1 MGDMENFL
9 LAFNVVFPIFLIMML
24 GVILKRKNMLDEK
37 SLNVMNSLIFRLF
50 MPTLLFFNIYN
61 MGDLSTLSFDNL
73 KLLVYAFI
81 SILIV
86 LFLAWLIYM
95 PNVKDRKKLSVLIQG
110 VYRGNFVLF
119 GLAIADSLYGKES
132 LGTVSLLTAIVIPT
146 FNVIAVIL
154 LEYYSGNEV
163 NKIKLIKQVFK
174 NPLIIATLT
183 AIVFLVLK
191 INIPKPVYK
200 AIGDISKIA
209 TPLAFLVLGA
219 GLKFGNILK
228 NLKYLISVNILRL
241 IGNPLITV
249 GLGKLLGFQGIE
261 LVALLSM
268 SACPTAVVSY
278 TMAKEM
284 NADGD
289 LAGEIVAT
297 TSMLS
302 IFTIFCWILMLKNLE
317 WV

>member
-1 MGDMENFL
+1 MENFL
-9 LAFNVVFPIFLIMML
+9 LALNVVLPIFFIMTL
-24 GVILKRKNMLDEK
+24 GFLLKKIKIVDEH
-37 SLNVMNSLIFRLF
+37 SLNIMNKLVFRVF
-50 MPTLLFFNIYN
+50 MSTLLFLNVYSI
-61 MGDLSTLSFDNL
+61 GDFSKLSIDNL
-73 KLLVYAFI
+73 KLLAYAFI
-81 SILIV
+81 IIFIIV
-86 LFLAWLIYM
+86 FLAWLIYM
-95 PNVKDRKKLSVLIQG
+95 PKVKEKKKLSVLIQG

-119 GLAIADSLYGKES
+119 GLAIVDSIYGKEG
-132 LGTVSLLTAIVIPT
+132 LATVSLLTIVVIPT
-146 FNVIAVIL
+146 FNVLAVII
-154 LEYYSGNEV
+154 LEYYSGRE
-163 NKIKLIKQVFK
+163 ISKLKLLKQVFK

-228 NLKYLISVNILRL
+228 NLKYLVSVNILRL
-241 IGNPLITV
+241 IVNPLITIGV
-249 GLGKLLGFQGIE
+249 GKLIGFQGIE

-268 SACPTAVVSY
+268 SACPTAVASY

-302 IFTIFCWILMLKNLE
+302 IFTIFCWVLILKNLA
-317 WV
+317 WI

>member
-1 MGDMENFL
+1 MENFL

-24 GVILKRKNMLDEK
+24 GVILKRKSIVDEK

-73 KLLVYAFI
+73 KLLAYAFI

-95 PNVKDRKKLSVLIQG
+95 PKVKDKRKLSVLIQG

-119 GLAIADSLYGKES
+119 GLAIVDSIYGKEG
-132 LGTVSLLTAIVIPT
+132 LATVSLLTIVVIPT
-146 FNVIAVIL
+146 FNVLAVII
-154 LEYYSGNEV
+154 LEYYSGRE
-163 NKIKLIKQVFK
+163 ISKLKLLKQVFK
-174 NPLIIATLT
+174 NPLIIATLLG
-183 AIVFLVLK
+183 ISFIVLK
-191 INIPKPVYK
+191 VNIPKPVYK
-200 AIGDISKIA
+200 TLSDISKIA
-209 TPLAFLVLGA
+209 TPLAFIVLGA
-219 GLKFGNILK
+219 ELQFGNMLK
-228 NLKYLISVNILRL
+228 NIKYLISANILRL

-249 GLGKLLGFQGIE
+249 GVGKLIGFQGIE

-268 SACPTAVVSY
+268 SACPTAVASY

-297 TSMLS
+297 TSILS
-302 IFTIFCWILMLKNLE
+302 IFTIFCWVLILKNLA
-317 WV
+317 WI

>member
-1 MGDMENFL
+1 MENFL
-9 LAFNVVFPIFLIMML
+9 LALNVVLPIFFIMTL
-24 GVILKRKNMLDEK
+24 GFLLKKIKMVDEH
-37 SLNVMNSLIFRLF
+37 SLNIMNKLVFRVF
-50 MPTLLFFNIYN
+50 MSTLLFLNVYNI
-61 MGDLSTLSFDNL
+61 GDFSKLSMDNL
-73 KLLVYAFI
+73 KLLGYAFI
-81 SILIV
+81 IILVV
-86 LFLAWLIYM
+86 LFIAWLIYM
-95 PNVKDRKKLSVLIQG
+95 PKVKDKRKLSVLIQG

-119 GLAIADSLYGKES
+119 GLAIVDSIYGKES

-154 LEYYSGNEV
+154 LEYYSGRE
-163 NKIKLIKQVFK
+163 ISKLKLLKQVFK

-191 INIPKPVYK
+191 ISIPKPVYK

-297 TSMLS
+297 TSILS
-302 IFTIFCWILMLKNLE
+302 IFTIFCWVLTLKNLG
-317 WV
+317 WI

>member
-1 MGDMENFL
+1 MVN
-9 LAFNVVFPIFLIMML
+9 
-24 GVILKRKNMLDEK
+24 
-37 SLNVMNSLIFRLF
+37 
-50 MPTLLFFNIYN
+50 
-61 MGDLSTLSFDNL
+61 
-73 KLLVYAFI
+73 
-81 SILIV
+81 
-86 LFLAWLIYM
+86 

-154 LEYYSGNEV
+154 LEYYSGRE
-163 NKIKLIKQVFK
+163 ISKLKLLKQVFK

-191 INIPKPVYK
+191 ISIPKPVYK

-297 TSMLS
+297 TSILS
-302 IFTIFCWILMLKNLE
+302 IFTIFCWVLTLKNLG
-317 WV
+317 WI

>member
-1 MGDMENFL
+1 MENFL
-9 LAFNVVFPIFLIMML
+9 LALNVVLPIFFIMTL
-24 GVILKRKNMLDEK
+24 GFFLKKIQMVDEN
-37 SLNVMNSLIFRLF
+37 SLNIMNRLVFRVF
-50 MPTLLFFNIYN
+50 MSTLLFLNVYNI
-61 MGDLSTLSFDNL
+61 GDFSKLSIDNL
-73 KLLVYAFI
+73 KLLAYAFS

-86 LFLAWLIYM
+86 LFLAWLIYI
-95 PNVKDRKKLSVLIQG
+95 PKVKDKKKLSVLIQG

-297 TSMLS
+297 TSILS
-302 IFTIFCWILMLKNLE
+302 IFTIFCWVLILKNLS
-317 WV
+317 WI

>member
-1 MGDMENFL
+1 MENFL

-24 GVILKRKNMLDEK
+24 GVILKRKNMVDDK

-50 MPTLLFFNIYN
+50 MPMLLFFNIYN
-61 MGDLSTLSFDNL
+61 TGDLSTLSFDNL
-73 KLLVYAFI
+73 KLLAYAFI
-81 SILIV
+81 SILII
-86 LFLAWLIYM
+86 LFFAWLIYM
-95 PNVKDRKKLSVLIQG
+95 PNVKDKKKLSVLIQG

-119 GLAIADSLYGKES
+119 GLAIADSLYGKEN

-268 SACPTAVVSY
+268 SACPTAVVSH
-278 TMAKEM
+278 TMPKEM

-302 IFTIFCWILMLKNLE
+302 IFTIFCWVLVLKNLS
-317 WV
+317 WI

>member
-1 MGDMENFL
+1 MENFL

-24 GVILKRKNMLDEK
+24 DVILKRKNMVDEK

-302 IFTIFCWILMLKNLE
+302 IFTIFCWVLMLKNLE
-317 WV
+317 WI

>member
-1 MGDMENFL
+1 MENFL

-24 GVILKRKNMLDEK
+24 GVILKRKNMVDEK

-73 KLLVYAFI
+73 KLLAYAFI

-228 NLKYLISVNILRL
+228 NFKYLISVNILRL

-268 SACPTAVVSY
+268 SACPTAVASY

-302 IFTIFCWILMLKNLE
+302 IFTIFCWVFMLKNLG
-317 WV
+317 WI

>member
-1 MGDMENFL
+1 MENFL

-24 GVILKRKNMLDEK
+24 GVILKRKNMVDDK

-61 MGDLSTLSFDNL
+61 IGDLSTLSFDNL
-73 KLLVYAFI
+73 KLLAYAFS

-86 LFLAWLIYM
+86 LFLAWLIYI
-95 PNVKDRKKLSVLIQG
+95 PKVKDKKKLSVLIQG

-174 NPLIIATLT
+174 NPLIIATLLG
-183 AIVFLVLK
+183 IVFILLR
-191 INIPKPVYK
+191 INIPKPIYK
-200 AIGDISKIA
+200 TLSDISKIS
-209 TPLAFLVLGA
+209 TPLAFIVLGA
-219 GLKFGNILK
+219 ELQFGNMLK
-228 NLKYLISVNILRL
+228 NIKYLISVNLLRL
-241 IGNPLITV
+241 IVNPLITI
-249 GLGKLLGFQGIE
+249 GIGKLIGFQGIE

-268 SACPTAVVSY
+268 SACPTAVASY

-284 NADGD
+284 KADGD

-297 TSMLS
+297 TSMFS
-302 IFTIFCWILMLKNLE
+302 ILTIFCWVLILKNMA
-317 WV
+317 WI

>member
-1 MGDMENFL
+1 MENFL
-9 LAFNVVFPIFLIMML
+9 LALNVVLPIFFIMTL
-24 GVILKRKNMLDEK
+24 GFFLKKIKMVDEN
-37 SLNVMNSLIFRLF
+37 SLNIMNRLVFRVF
-50 MPTLLFFNIYN
+50 MTTLLFLNVYNI
-61 MGDLSTLSFDNL
+61 GDFSKLSIDNL
-73 KLLVYAFI
+73 KLLAYAFI
-81 SILIV
+81 IIFIIV
-86 LFLAWLIYM
+86 FLAWLIYM
-95 PNVKDRKKLSVLIQG
+95 PKIKEKKKLSVLIQG

-119 GLAIADSLYGKES
+119 GLAIVDSIYGKEG
-132 LGTVSLLTAIVIPT
+132 LATVSLLTIVVIPT
-146 FNVIAVIL
+146 FNVLAVII
-154 LEYYSGNEV
+154 LEYYSGRE
-163 NKIKLIKQVFK
+163 ISKLKLLKQVLK
-174 NPLIIATLT
+174 NPLIIATLLG
-183 AIVFLVLK
+183 ISFIVLK
-191 INIPKPVYK
+191 VNIPKPVYK

-302 IFTIFCWILMLKNLE
+302 IFTIFCWVLILKNLA
-317 WV
+317 WI

>member
-1 MGDMENFL
+1 MENFL

-24 GVILKRKNMLDEK
+24 GVILKRKNMVDEK

-61 MGDLSTLSFDNL
+61 MEDLSTLSFDNL
-73 KLLVYAFI
+73 KLLAYAFI

-268 SACPTAVVSY
+268 SACPTAVASY

-297 TSMLS
+297 TSMFS
-302 IFTIFCWILMLKNLE
+302 IFTIFCWVLVLKNLS
-317 WV
+317 WI

>member
-1 MGDMENFL
+1 MENFL
-9 LAFNVVFPIFLIMML
+9 LAFNVVFPIFLIMIL
-24 GVILKRKNMLDEK
+24 GVILKRKSMVDEK

-73 KLLVYAFI
+73 KLLAYTFT

-86 LFLAWLIYM
+86 LFFAWLIYM

-302 IFTIFCWILMLKNLE
+302 IFTIFCWVLMLKNLE
-317 WV
+317 WI